1 MGGKA
6 WIVTGALMLATLA
19 GCGENQGWNPN
30 YRHADTPYGRY
41 LVQRE
46 AALTG
51 QGAVPRV
58 IPVTLPRTAP
68 RPEEIGMR
76 RATAPQATT
85 TTPAIVTTPA
95 RSRPETLPASGYA
108 RARSLLARY
117 AATVDNDPGQ
127 ARFPRPGIG
136 KDPARAC
143 TAYPT
148 PEAAQI
154 AFIARGGPQADP
166 LGLDPDGD
174 GFVCGWDPR
183 PLREAGL

>member
-1 MGGKA
+1 MGKA
-6 WIVTGALMLATLA
+6 WMMAATAAVLTVA
-19 GCGENQGWNPN
+19 GCGENAGWNPN
-30 YRHADTPYGRY
+30 YRYADSPYGRY

-51 QGAVPRV
+51 QAAVPRV
-58 IPVTLPRTAP
+58 IPVTLPGQAP
-68 RPEEIGMR
+68 RPEEIGTNR
-76 RATAPQATT
+76 VVVVAG
-85 TTPAIVTTPA
+85 TPAQAAPV
-95 RSRPETLPASGYA
+95 RSRPEARPASGYA
-108 RARSLLARY
+108 RTQSVLARY
-117 AATVDNDPGQ
+117 AATVSNDPGQ
-127 ARFPRPGIG
+127 ARFARPEIG
-136 KDPARAC
+136 KDAARVCA
-143 TAYPT
+143 TYPT